1 MKKMEGNKITAL
13 VISAVMV
20 TTVLAACSIDTDK
33 LSEGISDLGNVFISE
48 SEEETEP
55 ESDPVITEV
64 TEEST
69 EVTKPSET
77 EATPTPV
84 PTATPTITPTP
95 NPQRVDF
102 SEYTTEILSFSGN
115 FEVTT
120 ESFEESMHSEE
131 DEQVVFATFAGKRVV
146 VTDASSESIRDA
158 INIVVDG
165 FYAEAEGAYTRMTAK
180 AKAEYT
186 LTGVVEEPYA
196 VNVDIGYLSNGR
208 VLSLL
213 MRYDV
218 TGGKG
223 DSDATV
229 IDFASFDMLSGQYVT
244 FAAIARDARSF
255 DGVIRAVLENS
266 LKSQRAG
273 EAARA
278 ADEAEAAAILEKPVP
293 QADEY
298 EAVYVAPTVAENGS
312 SISTVYGIVDG
323 EVYSVSMDMNEY
335 ADFFNRYGASLFFA

>member
-131 DEQVVFATFAGKRVV
+131 DEQVVFATFAGKRAV
-146 VTDASSESIRDA
+146 VTDASSESIREA

-218 TGGKG
+218 TG
-223 DSDATV
+223 
-229 IDFASFDMLSGQYVT
+229 
-244 FAAIARDARSF
+244 
-255 DGVIRAVLENS
+255 
-266 LKSQRAG
+266 AG